1 MFAAAANEEV
11 ADSEAADN
19 SSSDRLEEDNDSYNV
34 AEDVD
39 GNSSIED
46 DIIDLTWVS
55 RDFGVTLDYRDAS
68 IRIRTSFS
76 FFPHV
81 ACFLNSL

>member
-11 ADSEAADN
+11 AEAADN

-46 DIIDLTWVS
+46 DIIDFTIDPWS
-55 RDFGVTLDYRDAS
+55 AT
-68 IRIRTSFS
+68 
-76 FFPHV
+76 
-81 ACFLNSL
+81 

>member
-11 ADSEAADN
+11 SDSEAADN
-19 SSSDRLEEDNDSYNV
+19 SSSDRLEENNDSYNV

-46 DIIDLTWVS
+46 DIIDFTIDPWS
-55 RDFGVTLDYRDAS
+55 AT
-68 IRIRTSFS
+68 
-76 FFPHV
+76 
-81 ACFLNSL
+81 

>member
-46 DIIDLTWVS
+46 DIIDFTIDPWS
-55 RDFGVTLDYRDAS
+55 AT
-68 IRIRTSFS
+68 
-76 FFPHV
+76 
-81 ACFLNSL
+81 